1 MKKKI
6 TRAKCILLDAMI
18 IITAHKQGIWLPL
31 VDAFKIMVPSIIA
44 RDEALFYSEK
54 EGGIPKEIN
63 LSDLITK
70 EKITELTATVDELKN
85 LSDLFESKH
94 SSSSRMAWF
103 SNKNW
108 NRDNFL
114 NRLRR

>member
-6 TRAKCILLDAMI
+6 TRAKCVLLDAMI
-18 IITAHKQGIWLPL
+18 VITAHKQGIWLPL
-31 VDAFKIMVPSIIA
+31 VDAFEVMVPSIIA

-70 EKITELTATVDELKN
+70 GKITELTATVDELKN
-85 LSDLFESKH
+85 LSDLFDRVFIEGLHPKLAPGN
-94 SSSSRMAWF
+94 SSR
-103 SNKNW
+103 STYSTI
-108 NRDNFL
+108 
-114 NRLRR
+114 